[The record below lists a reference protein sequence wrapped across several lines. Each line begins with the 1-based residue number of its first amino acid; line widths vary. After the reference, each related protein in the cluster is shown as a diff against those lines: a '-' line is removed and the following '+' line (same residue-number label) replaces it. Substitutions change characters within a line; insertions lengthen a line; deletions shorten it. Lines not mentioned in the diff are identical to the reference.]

1 MSIIEKQTTLGRSI
15 ADINTNIFKELVSLQ
30 RENIETYFAT
40 NQTFSEKLPEVT
52 DISTFVALQREY
64 GEALWNNAKTAVE
77 AQNGIVRHAFEDARD
92 AVKVAFNSES
102 DTDEDTVEA
111 VEPAVVEEPVAEVQ
125 AEETT
130 QVAA

>member
-1 MSIIEKQTTLGRSI
+1 MSVIEKQTALGRSI

-40 NQTFSEKLPEVT
+40 NQTFIEKLPEVT

-77 AQNGIVRHAFEDARD
+77 AQNGIVRHAFEDTRD
-92 AVKVAFNSES
+92 AVQTAYSSES
-102 DTDEDTVEA
+102 ATEEDTVQA
-111 VEPAVVEEPVAEVQ
+111 VEPLSEVTTEEATQ
-125 AEETT
+125 A
-130 QVAA
+130 AA

>member
-1 MSIIEKQTTLGRSI
+1 MSIIEKQTSLGRSI

-77 AQNGIVRHAFEDARD
+77 AQNGIVRHAFEDTRD
-92 AVKVAFNSES
+92 AVQTAFSSES
-102 DTDEDTVEA
+102 AVDEDAIEA
-111 VEPAVVEEPVAEVQ
+111 VEPLSEVTT
-125 AEETT
+125 EETS
-130 QVAA
+130 QAAA

>member
-15 ADINTNIFKELVSLQ
+15 ADINTSIFKELVSLQ

-40 NQTFSEKLPEVT
+40 NQSFSEKLPEVT

-92 AVKVAFNSES
+92 AVKTAFTSES
-102 DTDEDTVEA
+102 GTDEDTVEA
-111 VEPAVVEEPVAEVQ
+111 VEPVVVAEPAAEVK

-130 QVAA
+130 QAAA

>member
-1 MSIIEKQTTLGRSI
+1 MSVIEKQTALGRSI
-15 ADINTNIFKELVSLQ
+15 VDINTNIFKELVSLQ

-77 AQNGIVRHAFEDARD
+77 AQNGIVRHAFEDTRE
-92 AVKVAFNSES
+92 AVQTAFSSES
-102 DTDEDTVEA
+102 ATEENAVEA
-111 VEPAVVEEPVAEVQ
+111 VEPLSEVTTEEASQ
-125 AEETT
+125 A
-130 QVAA
+130 AA

>member
-1 MSIIEKQTTLGRSI
+1 MSIIEKQTALGRSI
-15 ADINTNIFKELVSLQ
+15 ADINSNILKELVSLQ

-64 GEALWNNAKTAVE
+64 GEALWNNAKTAAE
-77 AQNGIVRHAFEDARD
+77 TQNGIVRHAFEDARD
-92 AVKVAFNSES
+92 AVKIAFSTEAS
-102 DTDEDTVEA
+102 TDDATIEA
-111 VEPAVVEEPVAEVQ
+111 VEPVVTEEPAVEVNT
-125 AEETT
+125 EEEV

>member
-1 MSIIEKQTTLGRSI
+1 MSIIEKQTTLGQSI
-15 ADINTNIFKELVSLQ
+15 AGINSNIFKELVSLQ

-77 AQNGIVRHAFEDARD
+77 AQNGIVRHAFEDTRD
-92 AVKVAFNSES
+92 AVKTAFSTEAN
-102 DTDEDTVEA
+102 TDEDTVEA
-111 VEPAVVEEPVAEVQ
+111 VEPTVVEAPVTEVKTEEEAQ
-125 AEETT
+125 A
-130 QVAA
+130 AA